1 MTGACYTTLM
11 SMRLQVVMD
20 EAEVGAYRR
29 LAARDRLTLSEWV
42 RQKLR
47 HARRRE
53 ASGGVDRK
61 LAAIRAA
68 ARNDFPTAD
77 IDQML
82 REIESGYRT

>member
-1 MTGACYTTLM
+1 M

-20 EAEVGAYRR
+20 EAEVDAYRR
-29 LAARDRLTLSEWV
+29 LAARDGLTLSEWV

-47 HARRRE
+47 HAERNE
-53 ASGGVDRK
+53 ASGSADRK

-68 ARNDFPTAD
+68 ARKDFPTAD
-77 IDQML
+77 IDRML